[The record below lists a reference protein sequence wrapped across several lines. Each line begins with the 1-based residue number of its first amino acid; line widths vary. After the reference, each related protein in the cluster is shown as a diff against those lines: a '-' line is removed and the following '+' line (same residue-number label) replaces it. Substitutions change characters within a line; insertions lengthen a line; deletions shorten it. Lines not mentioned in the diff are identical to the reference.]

1 MLTER
6 QKKILW
12 AIVDDYITSA
22 EPVGS
27 RTVSKKKEVG
37 FSPATIRNEMADL
50 EEMGF
55 LEQPHTSAGR
65 IPSQK
70 GYRFYV
76 DHLVLPY
83 VLDETDRAFLV
94 LDQSEQ
100 IELEMQRVSTQLSQ
114 LTNYMTMIVSPKLIE
129 GHLKH
134 LSIVPITEQVAVS
147 VMVSDKGQV
156 EQHRILFPETISSA
170 MIEQL
175 VNLLNDRV
183 TGLPLSKL
191 KQLALG
197 KISNELHHLL
207 YPEQLLP
214 TILEQLF
221 VFEHVEQVF
230 LSGTTRMLEQPEFRD
245 IEKMRNF
252 LDLVEENEQILQL
265 IEPLEP
271 MMQGVRVRIGSE
283 IPVDGVEDCSV
294 ITVPFVMDD
303 DPVGTIGVLGPTRM
317 DYGKVITLI
326 NSFAESISKRY
337 S

>member
-1 MLTER
+1 MLTKR

-12 AIVDDYITSA
+12 AIIDDYIVSA

-27 RTVSKKKEVG
+27 RTVSKKKGVG
-37 FSPATIRNEMADL
+37 FSPATVRNEMADL

-76 DHLVLPY
+76 DHLLLPH
-83 VLDETDRAFLV
+83 VLDEADKAILILNQT
-94 LDQSEQ
+94 EQ
-100 IELEMQRVSTQLSQ
+100 IEFEMQRISTQLSQ

-134 LSIVPITEQVAVS
+134 LSIVPITDQIAVT

-156 EQHRILFPETISSA
+156 EQHRILLPDTISMS

-183 TGLPLSKL
+183 TGLPLAKL

-197 KISNELHHLL
+197 RIVDELHHLL
-207 YPEQLLP
+207 YPKQLVSM
-214 TILEQLF
+214 ILEQLF
-221 VFEHVEQVF
+221 MFEHAEQVF
-230 LSGTTRMLEQPEFRD
+230 LSGTTRILEQPEFRD
-245 IEKMRNF
+245 VEKMRGL
-252 LDLVEENEQILQL
+252 LDLIEANEQILQL
-265 IEPLEP
+265 LEP
-271 MMQGVRVRIGSE
+271 IKPMMEGVQVRIGSE
-283 IPVDGVEDCSV
+283 ISVDGVEDCSV
-294 ITVPFVMDD
+294 ITASFILDD

-317 DYGKVITLI
+317 DYGKVISLI
-326 NSFAESISKRY
+326 DSFAKSMSQRNH
-337 S
+337 